1 MISAALFWH
10 LSCTLPFAALL
21 DDIFT
26 DLLGV
31 EAEGTELGG
40 ESGGGA
46 GFTAENFDVDCVG
59 REVLYHT
66 SVGSTLGG
74 ILW

>member
-1 MISAALFWH
+1 MALELH
-10 LSCTLPFAALL
+10 HHADALPFAALL
-21 DDIFT
+21 DDVFT

-31 EAEGTELGG
+31 EAERTELGG
-40 ESGGGA
+40 ESGSGA

-59 REVLYHT
+59 REVLYRT